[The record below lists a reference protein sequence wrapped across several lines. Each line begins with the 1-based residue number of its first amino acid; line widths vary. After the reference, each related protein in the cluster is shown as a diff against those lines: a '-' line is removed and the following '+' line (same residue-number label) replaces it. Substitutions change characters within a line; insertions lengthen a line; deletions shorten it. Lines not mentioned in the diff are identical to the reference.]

1 MTTTVI
7 TKGELHSSPPPQT
20 MNPRASLSA
29 VSSAPLQKSKLPTA
43 ITAAP
48 RVDVEPIY
56 TQLKGMIGEN
66 WQLYKQTV
74 AEFVIGKRYMRFT

>member
-1 MTTTVI
+1 
-7 TKGELHSSPPPQT
+7 
-20 MNPRASLSA
+20 MNPRASLSG

-43 ITAAP
+43 IATAP

-74 AEFVIGKRYMRFT
+74 AEFVIGKFLSSFT